1 MQWGEWSWAA
11 REGHGDKKEEKD
23 GAIKTV
29 QICLCTRKKTIMVD
43 LQAADLAGQFLLH
56 TMPDG

>member
-11 REGHGDKKEEKD
+11 REGHGDKKRRKRWSNKD
-23 GAIKTV
+23 CV
-29 QICLCTRKKTIMVD
+29 NMPLHQEKTIMVD
-43 LQAADLAGQFLLH
+43 LQGADLAGQFLLH

>member
-1 MQWGEWSWAA
+1 MGRMELGSEGGSRRQKGRKRWSN
-11 REGHGDKKEEKD
+11 KD
-23 GAIKTV
+23 CV
-29 QICLCTRKKTIMVD
+29 NMPLHQEKTIMVD